1 MIKKSLALFLLMITT
16 SLVIFSSAGAISS
29 NYFSTTNT
37 PDVIVPAVQG
47 PSIVSNLKNRA
58 KTAWPWYITRASG
71 IVAAI
76 LLVILILSGIG
87 LITGYSFKFL
97 EPLNASATDRAM
109 GLAFFVAV
117 LVHGFSL
124 LFDSYIRFNLIQV
137 LFPFASN
144 YRVTTI
150 LHHKVGSLYVALGII
165 AFYLILAIVLSS
177 LYWIDKKPHRWKS
190 LHFLAYLVM
199 VFVFIHALYIGTDF
213 ARGIF
218 RTLWILFGI
227 IVAISIFYRLSRAKS
242 I

>member
-1 MIKKSLALFLLMITT
+1 MVKRSLKLFLLIIST
-16 SLVIFSSAGAISS
+16 SLIFFSGASAIGF
-29 NYFSTTNT
+29 NYISTTNS
-37 PDVIVPAVQG
+37 PDVIVPAIQG
-47 PSIVSNLKNRA
+47 PSIVTNLKNRA

-76 LLVILILSGIG
+76 LLVILVLSGVG

-97 EPLNASATDRAM
+97 EPLNAWATHRAM

-144 YRVTTI
+144 YKEAI
-150 LHHKVGSLYVALGII
+150 IFHHNVGSLYVALGII
-165 AFYLILAIVLSS
+165 AFYLILAIILSS
-177 LYWIDKKPHRWKS
+177 IYWIDKKPHKWKS
-190 LHFLAYLVM
+190 LHFLTYLVM

-213 ARGIF
+213 ISGIF
-218 RTLWILFGI
+218 RTLWIVFGI

>member
-1 MIKKSLALFLLMITT
+1 MIKRILTLILVLISTVLVTFSGVSALSLNY
-16 SLVIFSSAGAISS
+16 ISS
-29 NYFSTTNT
+29 TSS

-47 PSIVSNLKNRA
+47 PSIASNLKNRA

-71 IVAAI
+71 IIAAI
-76 LLVILILSGIG
+76 ILVVLVLSGVG

-97 EPLNASATDRAM
+97 EPLNAWATHRAM

-137 LFPFASN
+137 LFPFASH
-144 YRVTTI
+144 YRETTI
-150 LHHKVGSLYVALGII
+150 LHHNVGSLYVALGII

-177 LYWIDKKPHRWKS
+177 LYWIDKKPHKWKS

-199 VFVFIHALYIGTDF
+199 IFVFIHALYIGTDF

-218 RTLWILFGI
+218 RTLWIVFGI
-227 IVAISIFYRLSRAKS
+227 IVAISIFYRLSRANS